1 MTMMMTTSYFLD
13 NVILLPLLVS
23 SILLSPTRLT
33 SALTVS
39 QSIVSSESSTSAA
52 DAATEVLCIDTPN
65 WVDKDNDNC
74 AYYAAGLSGDKCKL
88 YGADSTAPMGSAI
101 DNCCACGGGVVTNG
115 LVEASAA
122 IATCGEGGG
131 NRGNGICAN
140 GLCCSTFGWCG
151 STPAHCTNTTT
162 TTNTTANADGKQS
175 TTLTFSPT
183 KSTTKYPSTI
193 AAITTA
199 PPVTLAPT
207 TAYPTTY
214 VDYIIDWET
223 LTYSIDIDWTLLTP
237 GHSKFCGPK
246 LVGGYAK
253 AVTMC
258 SPYTE
263 CNGETSETHYGSNG
277 NDCPEGLMC
286 FADIDCLGPPTI
298 SPTTATP
305 TVSYVPTI
313 IGQTKAPT
321 SIPSMEPTIYIQNAI
336 RTRGSF
342 CGTTYKN
349 AVTMC
354 ASSTTTTTTLCIS
367 NTDCNVEIGEKC
379 FDDILCTYEDV
390 ELISSEA
397 AKEIIEEMSSSSS
410 KARTYI
416 PTLSIVGITMILL
429 VMQHW

>member
-1 MTMMMTTSYFLD
+1 MTTSYFLD
-13 NVILLPLLVS
+13 NVILLPFLVS
-23 SILLSPTRLT
+23 SILLSSMRLT
-33 SALTVS
+33 TTALIVS
-39 QSIVSSESSTSAA
+39 QSIVSSESLTSAA
-52 DAATEVLCIDTPN
+52 DSATELLCIDTPN

-74 AYYAAGLSGDKCKL
+74 SYYAAGLSSDKCKL
-88 YGADSTAPMGSAI
+88 YGADSTVQPMGSAI
-101 DNCCACGGGVVTNG
+101 DNCCACGGGVVEVG
-115 LVEASAA
+115 VESSTSAA
-122 IATCGEGGG
+122 IATCGKGGG
-131 NRGNGICAN
+131 NRGDGICAN

-151 STPAHCTNTTT
+151 STPAHCSTTT
-162 TTNTTANADGKQS
+162 TTNATANADGKQMA
-175 TTLTFSPT
+175 FSPT
-183 KSTTKYPSTI
+183 KSATKSPSTI

-199 PPVTLAPT
+199 PPATLAPT

-246 LVGGYAK
+246 LVGGFAK

-263 CNGETSETHYGSNG
+263 CNGVTSETHYGSNG
-277 NDCPEGLMC
+277 NDCPESLMC
-286 FADIDCLGPPTI
+286 FADIDCLGPPTK

-305 TVSYVPTI
+305 TISYVPTI

-321 SIPSMEPTIYIQNAI
+321 SIPSMEPTIYIQNDI
-336 RTRGSF
+336 RTSGSY
-342 CGTTYKN
+342 CGTSYKN

-367 NTDCNVEIGEKC
+367 NMDCNIEIGEKC

-390 ELISSEA
+390 DLLSSEA

-410 KARTYI
+410 NARIYI
-416 PTLSIVGITMILL
+416 PTFIFGMTMILL
-429 VMQHW
+429 FDW